1 MCACG
6 MAGEHMASPI
16 IAFLA
21 GAGTGYLKQRNIE
34 EQRKRDA
41 EDQQFR
47 SEQREAWRKQQADA
61 DALNGNLKNAQA
73 PAEVVEGALGD
84 QSAGPPV
91 PATLRQPPAAVSGS
105 AGMTPPIAGQ
115 SPAALPQGGAAPPA
129 VAPPAMEPPA
139 EAPPVFR
146 MVAPGGVNRTFNS
159 SAEAQAA
166 AKAYSSPEA
175 LNARFVAAYRGAGQL
190 DKAQE
195 LENSFKRGQMA
206 DLQFSEAQKATIA
219 KDADASLR
227 AAVGGGAKSLSAFAS
242 ESGLFGKGSVGFDT
256 GKDGRVQFY
265 SLGADG
271 TKAMLGQPV
280 ENTQEALS
288 GLVSPHWKSLDTSQ
302 YLNMLHRNAQAQRV
316 HANDD
321 RNYALNERRLN
332 AGAGSRGSQPAMGMG
347 AAGARAQ
354 GSPLQAANVQKHDA
368 GTGEQ
373 WTPESGARQREKV
386 FVGEAQ
392 NAKTAE
398 EVQALKDRALKRGYT
413 EEEMGRLDARFG
425 TAPAPNPQA
434 AAGSAAARQAKAE
447 QEKQD
452 SQIEQKRYEQRKAAE
467 RRQIGDSMAEAK
479 RVFAARIQ

>member
-34 EQRKRDA
+34 EQRKRDE
-41 EDQQFR
+41 EDQQFKT
-47 SEQREAWRKQQADA
+47 EQRDAWRKQQADA

-73 PAEVVEGALGD
+73 PADVMEGELGD

-115 SPAALPQGGAAPPA
+115 SPAGLPEGGAAAPA
-129 VAPPAMEPPA
+129 A
-139 EAPPVFR
+139 APPVFR
-146 MVAPGGVNRTFNS
+146 MVAPGGVNKTFNS

-166 AKAYSSPEA
+166 AKAYASPEA

-195 LENSFKRGQMA
+195 LESSFRRGQMA

-227 AAVGGGAKSLSAFAS
+227 AAVGGGASSLSAFVNQ
-242 ESGLFGKGSVGFDT
+242 SGLFGKGTVGFDT
-256 GKDGRVQFY
+256 GKDGKLQFY
-265 SLGADG
+265 SQGADG

-302 YLNMLHRNAQAQRV
+302 YLNMLHRSAQAQRV
-316 HANDD
+316 QANAD
-321 RNYALNERRLN
+321 RAFERR
-332 AGAGSRGSQPAMGMG
+332 AF
-347 AAGARAQ
+347 
-354 GSPLQAANVQKHDA
+354 
-368 GTGEQ
+368 
-373 WTPESGARQREKV
+373 SGR
-386 FVGEAQ
+386 
-392 NAKTAE
+392 
-398 EVQALKDRALKRGYT
+398 
-413 EEEMGRLDARFG
+413 
-425 TAPAPNPQA
+425 
-434 AAGSAAARQAKAE
+434 SAAATTGGTASPVSRQVEVVSQALTAAQSDPVAYASVYDKARAKGMTQERLGQMGFKAPPGQSAE
-447 QEKQD
+447 ERRADLMDFHKW
-452 SQIEQKRYEQRKAAE
+452 EQR
-467 RRQIGDSMAEAK
+467 GGGGEAK
-479 RVFAARIQ
+479 PVPFYDRRIK